1 MTKLD
6 MPMKYH
12 RPRSKEFSDKAR
24 RQMARAAYE
33 RHNKPVEVKLPT
45 PPWKEKSDD
54 SQGPAGS

>member
-24 RQMARAAYE
+24 RQLAQSAYE
-33 RHNKPVEVKLPT
+33 RQNKPVEVKLST
-45 PPWKEKSDD
+45 PPWEKKSDD
-54 SQGPAGS
+54 NQDPAGS